1 MSRYIYRPNHPL
13 ADEFGT
19 VDVDLIGSDYEP
31 ASAPG
36 VISDSMGMTRHM
48 ADGKHYDSKSEFRK
62 ATKRAGC
69 VEVGNE
75 LATVTKP
82 RKPVQLS
89 RTDRRNEIRRAIRQ
103 LQGH

>member
-36 VISDSMGMTRHM
+36 VI
-48 ADGKHYDSKSEFRK
+48 KHYDSKSEFRK